1 VNRALKAFLK
11 LISNLALV
19 LGPLLASLMLLAG
32 AIGSFGNYGWATQAG
47 LGVGM
52 ALYVLFWSLLI
63 GGVLRLL
70 LSIDDRLERLEG
82 NR

>member
-1 VNRALKAFLK
+1 MNGMLKAFLRVTST
-11 LISNLALV
+11 LCLWGAPILGVLALA
-19 LGPLLASLMLLAG
+19 GSLATDF
-32 AIGSFGNYGWATQAG
+32 SF
-47 LGVGM
+47 LRVVVVGM
-52 ALYVLFWSLLI
+52 AGLYMAVIALLI

>member
-1 VNRALKAFLK
+1 MNRFLK
-11 LISNLALV
+11 GFLRLMAGMALLI
-19 LGPLLASLMLLAG
+19 GPLLALLMLAAG
-32 AIGSFGNYGWATQAG
+32 AFGGFGDHSWATQAG

-52 ALYVLFWSLLI
+52 ALYLLFWSLLI

-82 NR
+82 KI

>member
-1 VNRALKAFLK
+1 MSPVLKAFLRVVAAIC
-11 LISNLALV
+11 LWGAPV
-19 LGPLLASLMLLAG
+19 LGVLAFA
-32 AIGSFGNYGWATQAG
+32 GSFTTGFDLARIVVV
-47 LGVGM
+47 GVAAIYAVVIG
-52 ALYVLFWSLLI
+52 FLI

>member
-1 VNRALKAFLK
+1 MNGFLKGFLK
-11 LISNLALV
+11 LIANLALV
-19 LGPLLASLMLLAG
+19 LGPVLAVLMLLGG

-52 ALYVLFWSLLI
+52 ALYLLFWSLLI